1 MSLFPGQ
8 YDIGKINNPDPV
20 ILQFLEKEYVLSGQ
34 EYFYLYDR
42 IDKISK
48 IKWWSKVLI
57 VNEEK
62 MVRINKEKRIAERR
76 AKRAEKAVQEVL
88 KQCRENSNL
97 DVVEIDDGDDQGEE
111 EDKGPS
117 KMVKPNE

>member
-1 MSLFPGQ
+1 M
-8 YDIGKINNPDPV
+8 
-20 ILQFLEKEYVLSGQ
+20 LSGE

-76 AKRAEKAVQEVL
+76 AKRAEKAV
-88 KQCRENSNL
+88 
-97 DVVEIDDGDDQGEE
+97 
-111 EDKGPS
+111 
-117 KMVKPNE
+117 